1 VKSAIATLHYNTQ
14 FDMKGKSDNEV
25 DWSKKDPNSSGHMCG
40 KAIRL
45 ALKAGNLDP
54 GYPGNGG

>member
-1 VKSAIATLHYNTQ
+1 
-14 FDMKGKSDNEV
+14 MKGKSENEA
-25 DWSKKDPNSSGHMCG
+25 DWPKKDPNSSGHMCG

-54 GYPGNGG
+54 GYPGNGGQFGKYFIKSGWV